1 MKIKQDS
8 TYKLPSFKNFKI
20 MKRALLFLIILTIFA
35 SCGSDSKSVDS
46 VIDSGDLSAIK
57 AKRAELNTQQRELK
71 SKIDKLND
79 YINKHEINERPALVT
94 AAVVNDTVF
103 KHFVEVQGNV
113 ETDQNVV
120 LNAEYSGVLTN
131 VFVKEGQRVTKGQRL
146 AKIDDGGLSSQVAQ
160 QEAQL
165 ALAKTT
171 FERQQRLW
179 EQKIGSEIQ
188 FLQAKTNY
196 EAAKNLTNQLRSQ
209 LSKTVVTAPFSG
221 EIDEIIADPGQV
233 VIPGQTPIIRLV
245 NLSDMYVKASIPETY
260 LKNIKKGTQVKVN
273 LASINEEFDGT
284 IRQVSNF
291 INPNN
296 RSFDVQVEIPNK
308 NGLVKPNLIATV
320 KVNDYS
326 AENAITVP
334 ENILQENAAG
344 ETIAFLYQPV
354 NDSVGVAKR
363 VLLETGLSYGNHTEV
378 TAGLKKGDTIIKE
391 GAKTLR
397 DGQKVTIKN

>member
-1 MKIKQDS
+1 MKKVI
-8 TYKLPSFKNFKI
+8 
-20 MKRALLFLIILTIFA
+20 LILITLITLA
-35 SCGSDSKSVDS
+35 SCGGDNQSVDA
-46 VIDSGDLSAIK
+46 VIDSGDMSAVK
-57 AKRAELNTQQRELK
+57 AKRAELNNQQRELK
-71 SKIDKLND
+71 SEIDKLNQ
-79 YINKHEINERPALVT
+79 YIEKHEKKDRPALVT
-94 AAVVNDTVF
+94 SEIIKDTLF

-131 VFVKEGQRVTKGQRL
+131 IYAKEGQRVSKGQRL

-160 QEAQL
+160 QEAQM
-165 ALAKTT
+165 ALAQTT

-188 FLQAKTNY
+188 YLQAKTNY
-196 EAAKNLTNQLRSQ
+196 ESAKSVTQQLRSQ
-209 LSKTVVTAPFSG
+209 LAKTVITAPFSG
-221 EIDEIIADPGQV
+221 VVDEIISDPGQV
-233 VIPGQTPIIRLV
+233 VVPGQTPVIRLV

-273 LASINEEFDGT
+273 LASINEEFTGT
-284 IRQVSNF
+284 VSQVSNY

-296 RSFDVQVEIPNK
+296 RSFDIQVEIPNK
-308 NGLVKPNLIATV
+308 DGMVKPNLIATV
-320 KVNDYS
+320 KVNDYT
-326 AENAITVP
+326 AENVITVP

-344 ETIAFLYQPV
+344 ETIAYLYQPV

-363 VLLETGLSYGNHTEV
+363 VLLETGLSYENHTEV
-378 TAGLKKGDTIIKE
+378 KSGLKKGDTIIKE

>member
-1 MKIKQDS
+1 MKKVI
-8 TYKLPSFKNFKI
+8 
-20 MKRALLFLIILTIFA
+20 LILITLITLA
-35 SCGSDSKSVDS
+35 SCGGDNQSVDA
-46 VIDSGDLSAIK
+46 VIDSGDMSAVK
-57 AKRAELNTQQRELK
+57 AKRAELNNQQRELK
-71 SKIDKLND
+71 SEIDKLNQ
-79 YINKHEINERPALVT
+79 YIEKHEKKDRPALVT
-94 AAVVNDTVF
+94 AEIIKDTLF

-131 VFVKEGQRVTKGQRL
+131 IYVKEGQRVSKGQRL

-160 QEAQL
+160 QEAQM
-165 ALAKTT
+165 ALAQTT

-188 FLQAKTNY
+188 YLQAKTNY
-196 EAAKNLTNQLRSQ
+196 ESAKSVTQQLRSQ
-209 LSKTVVTAPFSG
+209 LAKTVITAPFSG
-221 EIDEIIADPGQV
+221 VVDEIISDPGQV
-233 VIPGQTPIIRLV
+233 VVPGQTPVIRLV

-273 LASINEEFDGT
+273 LASINEEFTGT
-284 IRQVSNF
+284 VSQVSNY

-296 RSFDVQVEIPNK
+296 RSFDIQVEIPNK
-308 NGLVKPNLIATV
+308 DGMVKPNLIATV
-320 KVNDYS
+320 KVNDYT
-326 AENAITVP
+326 AENVITVP

-344 ETIAFLYQPV
+344 ETIAYLYQPV

-363 VLLETGLSYGNHTEV
+363 VLLETGLSYENHTEV
-378 TAGLKKGDTIIKE
+378 KSGLKKGDTIIKE

>member
-1 MKIKQDS
+1 MKKSI
-8 TYKLPSFKNFKI
+8 
-20 MKRALLFLIILTIFA
+20 LFIITLITLA
-35 SCGSDSKSVDS
+35 SCGGDSKSVDAI
-46 VIDSGDLSAIK
+46 IDAGDMTAVK
-57 AKRAELNTQQRELK
+57 TKRAELNKQQRDLK
-71 SKIDKLND
+71 SEIDKLNQ
-79 YINKHEINERPALVT
+79 YIDTHEKKDRPALITTEVIK
-94 AAVVNDTVF
+94 DTVF
-103 KHFVEVQGNV
+103 KHYVEVQGNV

-131 VFVKEGQRVTKGQRL
+131 VYVKEGQRVSKGQRL

-160 QEAQL
+160 QESQM
-165 ALAKTT
+165 ALAQTT
-171 FERQQRLW
+171 FERQKRLW
-179 EQKIGSEIQ
+179 EQNIGSEIQ

-196 EAAKNLTNQLRSQ
+196 ESAKNVTQQFRSQ
-209 LSKTVVTAPFSG
+209 LSKTVITAPFSG
-221 EIDEIIADPGQV
+221 VVDEIISDPGQV
-233 VIPGQTPIIRLV
+233 VVPGQTPVIRLV

-273 LASINEEFDGT
+273 LASINEEFTGT
-284 IRQVSNF
+284 VRQVSNY

-296 RSFDVQVEIPNK
+296 RSFDIQIEIPNK
-308 NGLVKPNLIATV
+308 DGLVKPNLIATV

-344 ETIAFLYQPV
+344 ETIAYLYQPI
-354 NDSVGVAKR
+354 NDSIGVAKR
-363 VLLETGLSYGNHTEV
+363 VILQTGLSYENHTEV
-378 TAGLKKGDTIIKE
+378 KAGLKKGDTIIKE